1 MKKTVEILFAMIAM
15 LTFLVTTVAVIP
27 ACAADAAQIA
37 RLDLSATETLLTYTN
52 GTWPAGMVVA
62 KDQDGNPVSN
72 ESLTF
77 TSSYEAVLS
86 VSASG
91 AITPVHEG
99 YAVIT
104 ATYTNPDRSTVS
116 ASLLVTAANTVHL
129 NNQFESGS
137 NLALNFSRTGS
148 GHSVQPG
155 LSSTDEYISSNI
167 NTQSYV
173 QGTYRRFLFE
183 VWFYDDGVITSD
195 ASAGAKI
202 NLNAW
207 DYGNATLGV
216 LDKSSPYYSY
226 TNVQGARTSAAQL
239 TPAIRNEI
247 TYLNG
252 APAYSA
258 WPYSEGEAYLKRS
271 AGWHQLTVCCAVS
284 EENRNLLKYYIDG
297 VEVMSENFNSNLQTL
312 KLGAADGACYD
323 DARLVSFSSSDLPET
338 GNIATDLHIYG
349 ANAVGET
356 LTARADLCNPYD
368 LFAEKTAASAVVPT
382 KAIYY
387 DASGKGWENNTFQ
400 KPVYSWSD
408 ATVAYHWYSSPD
420 GQSWNE
426 IGTGS
431 QYTLDE
437 ADNNRLVKA
446 AVSVDG
452 RTYESNVLLFGALP
466 GETPHKVSLI
476 TKKYND
482 ADAVSYDVADLE
494 AVADGTSVTFTVTP
508 AVGSIIS
515 AVRFGGAPQAV
526 GTNEYE
532 ARSFT
537 LSTITEDII
546 VEIEFAQRPA
556 MKPELKTY
564 SFVTGTQDGYK
575 SAVYYQKLNPGY
587 GWEITDAGVML
598 SNGTDTLRLSVTE
611 EVMQSVSD
619 SGAYAFGIKVYGP
632 AFDHP
637 GRYVFVPYIE
647 MSQGGEEPS
656 TETNEEATEE
666 FVVEESN

>member
-1 MKKTVEILFAMIAM
+1 MKKTVKTFLAMIAI
-15 LTFLVTTVAVIP
+15 LTFLVITVTVIP
-27 ACAADAAQIA
+27 ACAAEPEQIA

-52 GTWPAGMVVA
+52 GAWSTKMVIA

-77 TSSYEAVLS
+77 ASSCETVLA
-86 VSASG
+86 VSAIG
-91 AITPVHEG
+91 VITPVREG

-116 ASLLVTAANTVHL
+116 ASLLVTAANTIHL
-129 NNQFESGS
+129 NNQFENGN

-155 LSSTDEYISSNI
+155 LASTDEYISSNI

-183 VWFYDDGVITSD
+183 VWFYDDGVITND
-195 ASAGAKI
+195 AAAGAKI
-202 NLNAW
+202 NLDAW
-207 DYGNATLGV
+207 NYGNATLGV
-216 LDKSSPYYSY
+216 LDKSSSYYSY
-226 TNVQGARTSAAQL
+226 TNVQGARTSATQL

-247 TYLNG
+247 TYLSG
-252 APAYSA
+252 MPAYST

-271 AGWHQLTVCCAVS
+271 TGWHQLTVCCTVS

-297 VEVMSENFNSNLQTL
+297 VEVMTENFNSNLQTL
-312 KLGAADGACYD
+312 KLGTADGACYD
-323 DARLVSFSSSDLPET
+323 DARLVSFASSSLPET
-338 GNIATDLHIYG
+338 GNIATGLQIYG
-349 ANAVGET
+349 TSAVGET
-356 LTARADLCNPYD
+356 LTARADLCNSYD
-368 LFAEKTAASAVVPT
+368 LFAEKTAALAVVPT
-382 KAIYY
+382 KATYY

-408 ATVAYHWYSSPD
+408 ATVVYQWYSSPD

-426 IGTGS
+426 IGTGN

-437 ADNNRLVKA
+437 ADNNRLIKA
-446 AVSVDG
+446 VVSVDG
-452 RTYESNVLLFGALP
+452 RTCESNVLLLGALP
-466 GETPHKVSLI
+466 DETVHKVNLI

-494 AVADGTSVTFTVTP
+494 AVANGRSITFTVTP
-508 AVGSIIS
+508 AEGSVIS
-515 AVRFGGAPQAV
+515 TVRFGGAPQTV

-537 LSTITEDII
+537 LSTITEDIT

-556 MKPELKTY
+556 MKPVLKTC

-587 GWEITDAGVML
+587 GWEITDAGIML
-598 SNGTDTLRLSVTE
+598 SNGTGTLRLSVTE
-611 EVMQSVSD
+611 EVMQSMSA
-619 SGAYAFGIKVYGP
+619 SGTYAFGIKAYGP

-637 GRYVFVPYIE
+637 GRYVFVPYLE

-656 TETNEEATEE
+656 TETDEEATEE
-666 FVVEESN
+666 LLVEESN